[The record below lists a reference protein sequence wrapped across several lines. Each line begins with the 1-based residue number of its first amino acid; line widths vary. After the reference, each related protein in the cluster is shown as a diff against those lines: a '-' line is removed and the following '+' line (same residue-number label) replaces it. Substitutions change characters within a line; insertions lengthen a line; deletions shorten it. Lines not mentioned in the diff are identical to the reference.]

1 MNSALE
7 QSVVH
12 FSKAVQPSEVVS
24 IAAFLETS
32 EESAEANVSASKTR
46 QLNQKWTTVMRFWV
60 RVP

>member
-12 FSKAVQPSEVVS
+12 LSNAVQPSEVVS
-24 IAAFLETS
+24 MAAFLETS

-46 QLNQKWTTVMRFWV
+46 QLNQKWTTVMRF
-60 RVP
+60 

>member
-12 FSKAVQPSEVVS
+12 LSNAVQPSEVVS

-32 EESAEANVSASKTR
+32 EESGEANVSASNTR
-46 QLNQKWTTVMRFWV
+46 QLNQKWTTVMRF
-60 RVP
+60 